1 MTRIIST
8 ESFTTTILHGFTSID
23 AMAIVVWIFLF
34 YFISSLATYIL
45 LAHGRQRSMMYLNAG
60 IALLNIIGNILVIP
74 TYSFVG
80 SAVVTLIS
88 QILLLICTWW
98 LVRSD
103 LSLRS
108 ILPRT
113 LSILSIGCIAGL

>member
-1 MTRIIST
+1 
-8 ESFTTTILHGFTSID
+8 
-23 AMAIVVWIFLF
+23 MAIVVWIFLF